1 MLASKSTI
9 LYGFVLIVI
18 IVALSILVLRLF
30 RMQQRVAVLEGAVL
44 AEKQRAWLLAKKQ
57 QTETPQRSTRDIVLD
72 VLMEIETIK
81 ETGKVPDQAEAVCE
95 AEAEESQCFEDADE
109 AEFEEVL
116 VEPATASES
125 EDPRMRPFSIFT
137 SLFGSGGGA
146 SPMQRPKAQIVE
158 IIEE

>member
-30 RMQQRVAVLEGAVL
+30 RMQQRVAVLEGTVL

-57 QTETPQRSTRDIVLD
+57 QTEPPQRSTRDVVLD
-72 VLMEIETIK
+72 VLMEIENIK
-81 ETGKVPDQAEAVCE
+81 ETGKVQCSEDSESPDEDEGESPSEQCWEEVAEATPAPPEE
-95 AEAEESQCFEDADE
+95 A
-109 AEFEEVL
+109 
-116 VEPATASES
+116 PKS

-137 SLFGSGGGA
+137 SLFGSGGSA
-146 SPMQRPKAQIVE
+146 IPMQRPKAQIVE

>member
-81 ETGKVPDQAEAVCE
+81 ETGKVAEEAEAVCE
-95 AEAEESQCFEDADE
+95 AEAEESQCSEDADE
-109 AEFEEVL
+109 AEAEEAL
-116 VEPATASES
+116 VEPTEP

-137 SLFGSGGGA
+137 SLFGGGGGA